1 MTGPDNDRGR
11 MSVGGEGPS
20 SAPLP
25 SGTRSPSG
33 DGRRS
38 ARRIKLTLVLA
49 ALGPGLL
56 AGLSDDDPAGI
67 TTYSVL
73 GAKFGYQ
80 MLWVLLASTV
90 ALIIFHDLGIRMG
103 VVTGQGLAGL
113 IRQRYGVRLAGL
125 AIVALVIA
133 NIGTTCAEFAGIAAA
148 FELFGVSR
156 RVSVPIAAIAVS
168 ALVVKGSF
176 RRVQHVLLA
185 MSSVFIAYV
194 IAGVLAHPD
203 WGAAFRGLVVPTMPL
218 TRDAVV
224 LATATLGTTLAP
236 WGLSFIQSYAVDK
249 QLEISDLR
257 YSRYDVVTGSVLT
270 AVIGFFVVVACASTL
285 HATGRSINDA
295 SDAAQALRPLAGS
308 LASDLFAVGLIGA
321 ALLAASILPLST
333 AYSVSEVVGR
343 PAAVNDGWRQAP
355 LFYGTFGAVIVFSAG
370 LVLVPGAPLI
380 AILVLTQVLNAV
392 LLLPLLVL
400 MAGIARDETLMGDH
414 RAGRVASSIYFATI
428 GVIAVCVVA
437 LGVLSVG

>member
-1 MTGPDNDRGR
+1 MRG
-11 MSVGGEGPS
+11 E
-20 SAPLP
+20 SASAAAPP
-25 SGTRSPSG
+25 SGSVPPSEG
-33 DGRRS
+33 GRQS
-38 ARRIKLTLVLA
+38 ARRVKVALILA

-90 ALIIFHDLGIRMG
+90 ALIIFHDLGVRMG

-133 NIGTTCAEFAGIAAA
+133 NIGTTCAEFAGIAAG

-437 LGVLSVG
+437 LGVLSIG

>member
-1 MTGPDNDRGR
+1 M
-11 MSVGGEGPS
+11 
-20 SAPLP
+20 
-25 SGTRSPSG
+25 
-33 DGRRS
+33 
-38 ARRIKLTLVLA
+38 
-49 ALGPGLL
+49 
-56 AGLSDDDPAGI
+56 
-67 TTYSVL
+67 
-73 GAKFGYQ
+73 
-80 MLWVLLASTV
+80 
-90 ALIIFHDLGIRMG
+90 
-103 VVTGQGLAGL
+103 
-113 IRQRYGVRLAGL
+113 
-125 AIVALVIA
+125 
-133 NIGTTCAEFAGIAAA
+133 
-148 FELFGVSR
+148 
-156 RVSVPIAAIAVS
+156 
-168 ALVVKGSF
+168 
-176 RRVQHVLLA
+176 
-185 MSSVFIAYV
+185 
-194 IAGVLAHPD
+194 
-203 WGAAFRGLVVPTMPL
+203 
-218 TRDAVV
+218 
-224 LATATLGTTLAP
+224 
-236 WGLSFIQSYAVDK
+236 DK